1 MSRKALGKGLG
12 ALIPEVVA
20 PLEAPKPAS
29 ASGPASGPAGE
40 LSVDEIRSNPYQP
53 RADFD
58 PEKLDELARS
68 IRANGVIQPILVRPS
83 PDGAG
88 YQVIAGERRFLAAKQ
103 AGRRT
108 IPAIVRNAS
117 RKEMLGF
124 ALVENL
130 QREDLNPMDEARA
143 YQRMAAEFDLTQEQ
157 IAGHVGKNRATV
169 ANALRLLNLPLSVQE
184 LVSRGTLSTGH
195 ARCLLSVP
203 SAVEQESLAQAILKR
218 GLSVRQAEELTAA
231 RRARRARGGGRRAR
245 VHPSL
250 VAFEEQLR
258 RAFGTQVRI
267 LGGTARGRV
276 EISYFSE
283 DDLERIL
290 EVVGI
295 LEPPAGSRRAPASG
309 IE

>member
-12 ALIPEVVA
+12 ALIPETATPLAA
-20 PLEAPKPAS
+20 PVPAPGAAPAV
-29 ASGPASGPAGE
+29 AGE

-53 RADFD
+53 RGQFD

-68 IRANGVIQPILVRPS
+68 IRANGVIQPILVRRS
-83 PDGAG
+83 PDGVG
-88 YQVIAGERRFLAAKQ
+88 YQVIAGERRFLAARQ
-103 AGRRT
+103 AGRQT
-108 IPAIVRNAS
+108 IPAIVRSAS

-157 IAGHVGKNRATV
+157 IATHVGKNRATV
-169 ANALRLLNLPLSVQE
+169 ANALRLLNLPQSVQD

-203 SAVEQESLAQAILKR
+203 SAAEQESLAQAILKR

-231 RRARRARGGGRRAR
+231 RRARRARSGTRRAR

-258 RAFGTQVRI
+258 HAFGTQVRI

-290 EVVGI
+290 EVAGI
-295 LEPPAGSRRAPASG
+295 LDPPAAGRTAPPSGS
-309 IE
+309 E